1 MNNNLYGVSGQIKAG
16 KDLLGEM
23 LLYIGNDENNA
34 TFKGF
39 EYFQTDIGREEKY
52 QIKKCADKL
61 KDCVCHILGCTR
73 DDLEDREF
81 KERVLGEEWWLYTDG
96 IHQEPYLNGNMKKL
110 DGYNIKI
117 QRTTPRLMLQ
127 LLGTEGGREVI
138 HPNIWVNAL
147 FSKYKSHMGYAP
159 GFYSSECGKC
169 GEDFMGDKRAVR
181 CENCSIFY
189 PNWIITDVRFPNNE
203 GRAISTR
210 GGLLIG
216 VRRLFRLRFPEYED
230 LIDCTM
236 DGHAIPE
243 ELKDVNPK
251 LYEMLTHESE
261 VLMGD
266 HSWCDVVINNNG
278 SVEDLFNDVLKV
290 II

>member
-1 MNNNLYGVSGQIKAG
+1 MEVYIDKIMKRYTLKENNMILNNNLYGISGGIKAG

-23 LLYIGNDENNA
+23 LLYIGNDEKNA

-39 EYFQTDIGREEKY
+39 EYFQTYIGREEKY

-96 IHQEPYLNGNMKKL
+96 IHQEPYLNGNMKKF

-127 LLGTEGGREVI
+127 LLGTEAGRQII

-147 FSKYKSHMGYAP
+147 FADYKPIPLWGRESTQI
-159 GFYSSECGKC
+159 SESPK
-169 GEDFMGDKRAVR
+169 
-181 CENCSIFY
+181 
-189 PNWIITDVRFPNNE
+189 WIITDVRFPNNE

-216 VRRLFRLRFPEYED
+216 VRRLFRLRFPEYEY